1 MQVPI
6 SWLREYVDFD
16 LSPSL
21 LAEKLTMVGME
32 VGSIESTAKN
42 WEKCIVAKIIKINPH
57 PNADKLRLCSV
68 DYGNAD
74 LIEVVCGAPNI
85 SEGQKVVLAQIGAKL
100 TDPNSGTIQTIK
112 PTKIRGIKSEGMLCS
127 EMAMITLA

>member
-42 WEKCIVAKIIKINPH
+42 WEKCISIFNYY
-57 PNADKLRLCSV
+57 CS
-68 DYGNAD
+68 
-74 LIEVVCGAPNI
+74 
-85 SEGQKVVLAQIGAKL
+85 
-100 TDPNSGTIQTIK
+100 
-112 PTKIRGIKSEGMLCS
+112 KSKK
-127 EMAMITLA
+127 